1 MRQTFVLVPPSLQI
15 TPPSGQVVT
24 RKGGPVSFECRANG
38 NPNPTV
44 QWSKRHPLYE
54 ELYRKISRVEG
65 DALSGS
71 DYLGKS
77 IYLLQRRLIA
87 TNVPR
92 SC

>member
-44 QWSKRHPLYE
+44 QWSKRCVWMCGLYNSNM
-54 ELYRKISRVEG
+54 LPVTDCGSYILKISAPV
-65 DALSGS
+65 
-71 DYLGKS
+71 DYVLHYAGN
-77 IYLLQRRLIA
+77 A
-87 TNVPR
+87 
-92 SC
+92 